1 MGDDRSRSVHVEG
14 ASSNDR
20 SEMRSRRDGK
30 RRLPSTAAVA
40 LRTLED
46 GGISYADI
54 LKQAKSGISLA
65 DLRIDNPR
73 IRKAVNGGIIIEV
86 PGADGAE
93 RADRLANRL
102 REVVGG
108 VAHVGR
114 PTARGKLLLIGLESI
129 TREEVTA
136 AVARVGGCSEESV
149 RLGPIRQMKNGLG
162 LIWIQY
168 PLEVVNK
175 LIDERRLLVGWTSVR
190 VAPLKSR
197 PLQCFRCWRFGH
209 ARVACRSAIDR
220 TGRCFR
226 CSNEGHQAR
235 NCQEAFSCSLCGG
248 RQRKRASHRHGGVRE
263 QCGLGNDNSRQ
274 LALNLCRLIS
284 TTARALNSYCST
296 S

>member
-1 MGDDRSRSVHVEG
+1 MIGVGSVHVEG
-14 ASSNDR
+14 ASSNGR

-46 GGISYADI
+46 DGMSYADI

-65 DLRIDNPR
+65 DLGIDNPR

-93 RADRLANRL
+93 KADRLANRL

-108 VAHVGR
+108 VAHIAR
-114 PTARGKLLLIGLESI
+114 PTARGELLLTGLDESI

-136 AVARVGGCSEESV
+136 AVARIGGCSEESV

-168 PLEVVNK
+168 PLEVVK
-175 LIDERRLLVGWTSVR
+175 EMLE
-190 VAPLKSR
+190 
-197 PLQCFRCWRFGH
+197 
-209 ARVACRSAIDR
+209 
-220 TGRCFR
+220 
-226 CSNEGHQAR
+226 
-235 NCQEAFSCSLCGG
+235 
-248 RQRKRASHRHGGVRE
+248 
-263 QCGLGNDNSRQ
+263 
-274 LALNLCRLIS
+274 
-284 TTARALNSYCST
+284 
-296 S
+296 